1 MTRMDGC
8 SDGRGIVAV
17 FCGHMID
24 REGRTVPRFPALAE
38 DSVAGRIENWLSA
51 NPVKTAFSSAACGA
65 DILFL
70 EAALEAGIKI
80 HVLLPFAVEPFL
92 KTSVEHGGGEWVGRF
107 HRVFDRASSLT
118 IVNEDVA
125 DPDGSVFDFTNRLVA
140 AQGVLHADA
149 HGMRVRGLAVW
160 NGLRGDGGGGTA
172 DAVACW
178 IKAGLPVDVIHPLEP
193 ALDGPARG
201 AESIPPL
208 PFANIHSALP
218 SGARGEVG
226 FFAHFHFAGYQRFP
240 EAVFPVFQR
249 LVLIPLAA
257 HLAASGHRIVGRYG
271 FGGDYVIAFQGVRA
285 ALEAAQ
291 GALGAILTSL
301 AESGSDIAPPSVCLH
316 VGPVQVLVNPV
327 LNQYAHEGGVLLRAA
342 RAARRLPAGKIFCTE
357 PFAAL
362 SALEA
367 VRHFQFEPMESE
379 GAENLFTVVA
389 AEIQ

>member
-1 MTRMDGC
+1 MTRMDRR
-8 SDGRGIVAV
+8 SDGGGIVAV

-24 REGRTVPRFPALAE
+24 REGRAVPRFPAFAE
-38 DSVAGRIENWLSA
+38 DSVAGRIENWLAA
-51 NPVKTAFSSAACGA
+51 NPVKTVFAGAACGA

-70 EAALEAGIKI
+70 EAALEAGIEI
-80 HVLLPFAVEPFL
+80 HILLPFAAEEFV
-92 KTSVEHGGGEWVGRF
+92 KTSVAHGGGEWVGRF
-107 HRVFDRASSLT
+107 HRVFDKAASLT

-125 DPDGSVFDFTNRLVA
+125 DADGSVFDFTNRLVA

-149 HGMRVRGLAVW
+149 HGMRARGLAVW

-178 IKAGLPVDVIHPLEP
+178 IKAGLPVDVVHPLEP

-201 AESIPPL
+201 TESIPPV

-226 FFAHFHFAGYQRFP
+226 FFAHFHFADYQRFP
-240 EAVFPVFQR
+240 EAVFPAFQR
-249 LVLIPLAA
+249 LVLVPLAA
-257 HLAASGHRIVGRYG
+257 HLAASGHRIPGRYG

-285 ALEAAQ
+285 ALETAH
-291 GALGAILTSL
+291 GALGAVRNSL
-301 AESGSDIAPPSVCLH
+301 AESGSGIAPPSVCLH

-342 RAARRLPAGKIFCTE
+342 RAARRVPPGRIFCTG

-367 VRHFQFEPMESE
+367 VRHFRMESMESE
-379 GAENLFTVVA
+379 GTEPLFAVSHA
-389 AEIQ
+389 KFP